1 VRNHIFDICQK
12 NKSNPSLIIIKT
24 TPKSISQF
32 KQEFIDDKQKYR
44 GTNFR
49 GVSRNGR
56 CNWQI
61 LTMLDGDKVYLG
73 TVDNLLKAAI
83 LYDIFSI
90 QMKGT
95 KAKTNFLYT
104 IKEVTTILGLPNIN
118 KIKETCNDLQKA
130 FRLKETTSK

>member
-1 VRNHIFDICQK
+1 
-12 NKSNPSLIIIKT
+12 
-24 TPKSISQF
+24 
-32 KQEFIDDKQKYR
+32 
-44 GTNFR
+44 
-49 GVSRNGR
+49 
-56 CNWQI
+56 
-61 LTMLDGDKVYLG
+61 MLDGDKVYLG